1 MGNEGVVELL
11 KGLKTNV
18 SLVSLDLG
26 SNDVTSAGSI
36 TLFKYLGKNKNIV
49 SLSLANTDKLHRNR
63 MGLKPCSD
71 LRDML

>member
-1 MGNEGVVELL
+1 MELL